1 MQFYYYQKINK
12 LFLKLT
18 LFILLLFLA
27 SGFFVAV
34 AKASLIDDLK
44 VQIAENSNKVKE
56 LENKVKEYN
65 NKLSN
70 TKDQKNT
77 LKNQISS
84 LENEIYTLNLNIKKT
99 QTEVVETTLNI
110 DLLSEEIAGK
120 NKNISN
126 IQNQIA
132 SILQLIYEKDNI
144 DFFSI
149 VLSAKNFSQALNE
162 KEYLNNLERDVTT
175 SLNKVKNLK
184 ILLQGNK
191 SEQES
196 KRLSLY
202 NLSNKLYDQENI
214 TSDKKKEKDQL
225 LKETK
230 NQESQYQK
238 ILTDLNKQRKNVEKE
253 IGSLEQKLKNA
264 INKEKLPKGKGILKW
279 PVDNVRITQDYGM
292 TSYAQSGAYNGS
304 EHNGIDLGGSS
315 GTPVYASDGGEV
327 IGVGNNGRYAYGK
340 WIAIRHNN
348 GLVTLYGH
356 LSLQKVKKGDK
367 VEVLQLIAYMGA
379 TGYSTGPHLHFTIY
393 APDSFDLFQ
402 SSKVDW
408 LWIPIGAPL
417 NPYEYL

>member
-1 MQFYYYQKINK
+1 M
-12 LFLKLT
+12 
-18 LFILLLFLA
+18 A